1 MAELSVAQQ
10 TQYSL
15 DEQKVENIGLK
26 ETIDRLRLEL
36 DELRNTSSPAKG
48 SFGSSGGSMMLKGG
62 ARKSFTTL
70 DMELSEIKGDV
81 DDDDQTDAAT
91 AVGTPMDDD
100 AFSVGSDGF
109 EETII
114 TTRRRRVSHN
124 VQISMIYSDLC
135 FTIAR
140 PLPSLTTC

>member
-15 DEQKVENIGLK
+15 DEQKAENLLLK
-26 ETIDRLRLEL
+26 ETMDRLRLEL
-36 DELRNTSSPAKG
+36 DEFRNTSAPAPG
-48 SFGSSGGSMMLKGG
+48 SFGSNGGSMILKSA
-62 ARKSFTTL
+62 ARKSLTTL
-70 DMELSEIKGDV
+70 DVELNESTGGV

-109 EETII
+109 EETIV
-114 TTRRRRVSHN
+114 TTRRRRVS
-124 VQISMIYSDLC
+124 
-135 FTIAR
+135 
-140 PLPSLTTC
+140 